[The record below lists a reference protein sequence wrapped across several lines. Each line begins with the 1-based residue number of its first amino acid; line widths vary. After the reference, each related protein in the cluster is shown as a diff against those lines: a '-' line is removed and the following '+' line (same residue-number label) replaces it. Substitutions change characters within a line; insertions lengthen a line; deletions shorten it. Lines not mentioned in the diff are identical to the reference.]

1 MPTSRSAVALRT
13 AFLASLVAAVS
24 CVACASC
31 GARDVEAVPAP
42 IEVAAAPTG
51 SPLGE
56 LTAPRSTEA
65 WKGVVETR
73 LAAGSYSYHAVRDR
87 SGLRWIA
94 TTGAGV
100 EAGRPVTVQSWGAR
114 KDFYSRRLDRKFDEL
129 EFGKVEPVQPS
140 AGEE

>member
-1 MPTSRSAVALRT
+1 MPTCRSAVALRT

-24 CVACASC
+24 CVACDD
-31 GARDVEAVPAP
+31 GAVPAP
-42 IEVAAAPTG
+42 ALVAAAPKG

-56 LTAPRSTEA
+56 LTPPRSTSA

-73 LAAGSYSYHAVRDR
+73 LAAGSYTYHAVRDR

-100 EAGRPVTVQSWGAR
+100 DVGRPVTVQSWGTR
-114 KDFYSRRLDRKFDEL
+114 KDFYSRRLDRSFAEL
-129 EFGKVEPVQPS
+129 EFGRVDAVQPS
-140 AGEE
+140 AGGGMN